1 MLISMRLVEYKIIGK
16 LSESLTRS
24 RRCMGGVAFYKV
36 TGNLGRQNA
45 MLMPE
50 SEDLPCAYDLHRLRT
65 MALCK
70 NRLAHSKSILPYHGI
85 CYNLLFF

>member
-1 MLISMRLVEYKIIGK
+1 MLISMKLVEYKIIGK

-50 SEDLPCAYDLHRLRT
+50 SEDLPCA
-65 MALCK
+65 
-70 NRLAHSKSILPYHGI
+70 
-85 CYNLLFF
+85 